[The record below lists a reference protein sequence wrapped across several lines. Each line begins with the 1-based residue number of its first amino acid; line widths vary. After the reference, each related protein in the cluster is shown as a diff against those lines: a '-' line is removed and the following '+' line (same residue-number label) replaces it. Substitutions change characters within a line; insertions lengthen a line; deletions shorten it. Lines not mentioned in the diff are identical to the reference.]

1 MLLATPQFEVWTSF
15 IALVVQ
21 RLFKN
26 SGHTYIFPSTSEVVS
41 LAVRTLLLLW
51 LCELRALDTAQCN
64 TIQWWTDSR
73 WSGPERSKAGC
84 HSHSALGLQGLRVF
98 HALPPQPPPPT
109 PPPHYIHASTLSQPM
124 EHFFLFFWMG
134 KGDWSEERERRESL
148 QVVSGGLARRW
159 ELRQVEIFN
168 IDRRDGTVEEE
179 ERCSSI
185 SL

>member
-26 SGHTYIFPSTSEVVS
+26 GGHTYIFPSTSEVVS

-98 HALPPQPPPPT
+98 HALPPPNPAPQPHLRIIST
-109 PPPHYIHASTLSQPM
+109 PPPSLSPWNISFCFSGWGREIGARRERGESRSTL
-124 EHFFLFFWMG
+124 FL
-134 KGDWSEERERRESL
+134 
-148 QVVSGGLARRW
+148 VVWLGVGSWDRW
-159 ELRQVEIFN
+159 RYLI
-168 IDRRDGTVEEE
+168 
-179 ERCSSI
+179 
-185 SL
+185 

>member
-98 HALPPQPPPPT
+98 HALPPQPPPNPT
-109 PPPHYIHASTLSQPM
+109 SALYPRLHPLSA
-124 EHFFLFFWMG
+124 HGTFLFVFLDG
-134 KGDWSEERERRESL
+134 EGRLERGEREERVAPRCFWRFGSALGVET
-148 QVVSGGLARRW
+148 GGD
-159 ELRQVEIFN
+159 I
-168 IDRRDGTVEEE
+168 
-179 ERCSSI
+179 
-185 SL
+185 

>member
-98 HALPPQPPPPT
+98 HALPPPT
-109 PPPHYIHASTLSQPM
+109 PHPNPTSTLYPRLHPLSA
-124 EHFFLFFWMG
+124 HGTFFCFSGWG
-134 KGDWSEERERRESL
+134 REIGARRERRESL
-148 QVVSGGLARRW
+148 HVVSGGLARRW

-168 IDRRDGTVEEE
+168 IDRRDGIVEEE
-179 ERCSSI
+179 
-185 SL
+185 

>member
-98 HALPPQPPPPT
+98 HALSPPHPPPQPHLHIIST
-109 PPPHYIHASTLSQPM
+109 PPPSLSPWNI
-124 EHFFLFFWMG
+124 FLFFWMG
-134 KGDWSEERERRESL
+134 KGDWSEESERRSRSTL
-148 QVVSGGLARRW
+148 FLAVWLGVGSWDRW
-159 ELRQVEIFN
+159 RYLI
-168 IDRRDGTVEEE
+168 
-179 ERCSSI
+179 
-185 SL
+185 

>member
-1 MLLATPQFEVWTSF
+1 
-15 IALVVQ
+15 
-21 RLFKN
+21 
-26 SGHTYIFPSTSEVVS
+26 
-41 LAVRTLLLLW
+41 
-51 LCELRALDTAQCN
+51 
-64 TIQWWTDSR
+64 
-73 WSGPERSKAGC
+73 
-84 HSHSALGLQGLRVF
+84 
-98 HALPPQPPPPT
+98 
-109 PPPHYIHASTLSQPM
+109 M

-148 QVVSGGLARRW
+148 HVVSGGLARRW

>member
-98 HALPPQPPPPT
+98 HALPPPPT
-109 PPPHYIHASTLSQPM
+109 PHPNPHPNPTSTLYPRLHPLSA
-124 EHFFLFFWMG
+124 HGTFFCFSGWG
-134 KGDWSEERERRESL
+134 REIGARRERRESL
-148 QVVSGGLARRW
+148 HVVSGGLARRW

-179 ERCSSI
+179 
-185 SL
+185 

>member
-98 HALPPQPPPPT
+98 HALPPPPT
-109 PPPHYIHASTLSQPM
+109 PHPNPTSTLYPRLHPLSA
-124 EHFFLFFWMG
+124 HGTFFCFSGWG
-134 KGDWSEERERRESL
+134 REIGARRERGESRSTL
-148 QVVSGGLARRW
+148 FLAVWLGVGSWDRW
-159 ELRQVEIFN
+159 RYLI
-168 IDRRDGTVEEE
+168 
-179 ERCSSI
+179 
-185 SL
+185 

>member
-98 HALPPQPPPPT
+98 HALPPPPPPTPT

-124 EHFFLFFWMG
+124 EHFFVFLDGEGRLERGERGESRSTLF
-134 KGDWSEERERRESL
+134 
-148 QVVSGGLARRW
+148 LAVWLGVGSWDRW
-159 ELRQVEIFN
+159 RYLI
-168 IDRRDGTVEEE
+168 
-179 ERCSSI
+179 
-185 SL
+185 

>member
-98 HALPPQPPPPT
+98 HALPPPPHPPPQPHLHIIST
-109 PPPHYIHASTLSQPM
+109 PPPALSPWNI
-124 EHFFLFFWMG
+124 FLFFWMG

-148 QVVSGGLARRW
+148 HVVSGGLARRW

-168 IDRRDGTVEEE
+168 IDRRDGIVEEE
-179 ERCSSI
+179 
-185 SL
+185 

>member
-98 HALPPQPPPPT
+98 HALPPPPHPPPQPHLHIIST
-109 PPPHYIHASTLSQPM
+109 PPPALSPWNI
-124 EHFFLFFWMG
+124 FLFFWMG

-148 QVVSGGLARRW
+148 HVVSGGLARRW

-179 ERCSSI
+179 
-185 SL
+185 